1 MHYPLWPLCHNK
13 QVLDWGSHLAMQD
26 MSGLITWK
34 NHDSEQSIVGE
45 NGERIYLLAQSWLS
59 FPTDQSLVYEEFI
72 PLNTQ
77 AVAPWA
83 TTRELHPIP
92 YGIGL
97 PINLETRPEILGISL
112 RTHTESFT
120 TVAITKP

>member
-1 MHYPLWPLCHNK
+1 MHYPLWPLFHNK

-77 AVAPWA
+77 AVAPSA
-83 TTRELHPIP
+83 TTRETASYTLWHRSSHKSGNEARDSG
-92 YGIGL
+92 Y
-97 PINLETRPEILGISL
+97 
-112 RTHTESFT
+112 
-120 TVAITKP
+120 